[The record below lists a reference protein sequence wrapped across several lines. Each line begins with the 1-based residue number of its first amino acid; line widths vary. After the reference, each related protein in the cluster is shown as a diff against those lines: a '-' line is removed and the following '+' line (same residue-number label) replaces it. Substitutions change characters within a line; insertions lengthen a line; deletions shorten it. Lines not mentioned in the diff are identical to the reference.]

1 MKDLRSPLWLR
12 CVNNKLAKIA
22 SGSQSFLQCIHL
34 AFIFDQEYHLA
45 KKAVRSTSRPFY
57 ILGYYEV
64 NDRRLRYASANS
76 QRTFLRQP
84 TTSVSHITAE
94 RTASDTQNAPHV
106 PLSTPLP
113 SPSIVVLGTT
123 FLIPLTSAF
132 GSDSGFDS
140 ATRSSVL

>member
-1 MKDLRSPLWLR
+1 MKDLRSPFWIR
-12 CVNNKLAKIA
+12 CVQRQTGKDRFRLAVITM
-22 SGSQSFLQCIHL
+22 HL
-34 AFIFDQEYHLA
+34 YCLYFHQEYHLL
-45 KKAVRSTSRPFY
+45 KKAVRSTSRPFN

-64 NDRRLRYASANS
+64 NDRLLRYTSANS
-76 QRTFLRQP
+76 RKNFLRQP
-84 TTSVSHITAE
+84 NTSVSHITAE